1 MRPELSVRRETQM
14 AEPPWRPPL
23 RDRLALLLPHT
34 GLSEGQL
41 VQAAKLSRKIDVE
54 AFVTAWVEGHSLAEL
69 QRRFDLADQAY
80 VSAVAKRLR
89 LKPRARFGKAGF
101 GRHA

>member
-1 MRPELSVRRETQM
+1 MTATASVRRETQM
-14 AEPPWRPPL
+14 AAQVPMRPPL
-23 RDRLALLLPHT
+23 RDRLALLLHHT

-54 AFVTAWVEGHSLAEL
+54 AFVTAWVEGHSLAEI

-89 LKPRARFGKAGF
+89 LKPRARFG
-101 GRHA
+101 RHA

>member
-1 MRPELSVRRETQM
+1 MCTAVPVRRETQM
-14 AEPPWRPPL
+14 GAAPMPMPL
-23 RDRLALLLPHT
+23 RDRLALLLHHT

-54 AFVTAWVEGHSLAEL
+54 AFVAAWVEGHSLAEL
-69 QRRFDLADQAY
+69 QRRFDLADIAY

-89 LKPRARFGKAGF
+89 LKPRARFG
-101 GRHA
+101 RHA

>member
-1 MRPELSVRRETQM
+1 MTTVASVRRETQM
-14 AEPPWRPPL
+14 GAAPVPIPL
-23 RDRLALLLPHT
+23 RDRLALLLHHT

-41 VQAAKLSRKIDVE
+41 VQAAKLSRKIDIE
-54 AFVTAWVEGHSLAEL
+54 AFVAAWVEGHSLAEL

-89 LKPRARFGKAGF
+89 LKPRARFG
-101 GRHA
+101 RHA